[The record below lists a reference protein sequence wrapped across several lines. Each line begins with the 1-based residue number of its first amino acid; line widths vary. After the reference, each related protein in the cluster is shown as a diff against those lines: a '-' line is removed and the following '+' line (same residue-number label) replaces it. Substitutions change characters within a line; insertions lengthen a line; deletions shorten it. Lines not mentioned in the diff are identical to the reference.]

1 MTNNKQQT
9 AVDSIIELCQEL
21 LANHY
26 SISHDAVCSEVI
38 KFCQEQAKEMEKD
51 QMDAEIIKI
60 CAEQSTSESYKYAEG
75 YSQGWE
81 AALKM
86 VKWKIDNELRTNNNE
101 Q

>member
-1 MTNNKQQT
+1 MNKQQT

-38 KFCQEQAKEMEKD
+38 KFCQEQAKEIEKERIETAFNSGYNNGGLD
-51 QMDAEIIKI
+51 TCLTPKQYY
-60 CAEQSTSESYKYAEG
+60 EQTYG
-75 YSQGWE
+75 GG
-81 AALKM
+81 
-86 VKWKIDNELRTNNNE
+86 E

>member
-38 KFCQEQAKEMEKD
+38 KFCQEQAKQIHKEEMIKFGCLLT
-51 QMDAEIIKI
+51 QSPQHIIEE
-60 CAEQSTSESYKYAEG
+60 AYNETYGRGEQ
-75 YSQGWE
+75 
-81 AALKM
+81 
-86 VKWKIDNELRTNNNE
+86 
-101 Q
+101 

>member
-38 KFCQEQAKEMEKD
+38 KFCQEQAKEMEK
-51 QMDAEIIKI
+51 
-60 CAEQSTSESYKYAEG
+60 EQKANTWNNAINAVEKNKWESFDEYYQQTYG
-75 YSQGWE
+75 GG
-81 AALKM
+81 
-86 VKWKIDNELRTNNNE
+86 E